1 MAYEF
6 YVTIEGMKQGKF
18 KGESPR
24 TAHADKISGLSYD
37 HAIVSPRDIATGLPS
52 GKRQHGP
59 ITITKEWGASS
70 PQLFHA
76 LVTNELLKSVL
87 FEFYKTTPEGVE
99 EIYHKITL
107 TEATVSKIHYTT
119 GSGESSGSSKTQA
132 AYDTHEL
139 EEISFT
145 YQKIEV
151 ESTIGSTMAG
161 DSWRESS

>member
-6 YVTIEGMKQGKF
+6 YVTIEGKTQGAL

-24 TAHADKISGLSYD
+24 AAHSAKIAGLSYD
-37 HAIVSPRDIATGLPS
+37 HSIVSPRDIATGQPS

-59 ITITKEWGASS
+59 ITITKEWGPAS
-70 PQLFHA
+70 PQLFQA
-76 LVTNELLKSVL
+76 LCTNELLTSVL

-99 EIYHKITL
+99 EVYHKIKL

-119 GSGESSGSSKTQA
+119 GTGESAGSAKTQA
-132 AYDTHEL
+132 SYDTHEL
-139 EEISFT
+139 EEVSFT

-161 DSWRESS
+161 DSWKGE

>member
-6 YVTIEGMKQGKF
+6 YVTIEGTKQGAF

-24 TAHADKISGLSYD
+24 AAHSAKIPGLSYD
-37 HAIVSPRDIATGLPS
+37 HTIVSPRDVATGMPS

-59 ITITKEWGASS
+59 ITITKEWGPSS
-70 PQLFHA
+70 PQLFSA
-76 LVTNELLKSVL
+76 LVANEVLKSVL

-119 GSGESSGSSKTQA
+119 GTGESASSAKTQA
-132 AYDTHEL
+132 TYDTHEL

-151 ESTIGSTMAG
+151 ESTIGSTMAS
-161 DSWRESS
+161 DSWKGE